1 MRAKRN
7 KHNLISMIAVLFL
20 CSMAAVVLFPS
31 NAKAASLY
39 SSGSYYE
46 VLATSCLREAPSKES
61 RQIGSVKRGE
71 SVLMIRDEGNDF
83 CFVSHNG
90 EEGYIYSGCV
100 DTVAV
105 AAVASVITDSV
116 KEKNS
121 SGNSVMEMSMMLG
134 GSAGKTGAVKKSS
147 DDRNVSGVE
156 VLKAV
161 SAFSTAA
168 MNSDHEVADEPEPE
182 ETKDIAEGVL
192 YCTLADVNM
201 RDGAGKSFGWVTAI
215 PEGSAVEVI
224 GNIKDD
230 YCLVKYNGY
239 EGYVMS
245 ACLFSRVED
254 ITKAGGR
261 ALAFTCT
268 GYCPCEKC
276 CGKFSSEVTGVEQ
289 HTATGT
295 IPTAGRTI
303 AVDPNVIPYGTRI
316 EIEGLGSFV
325 AEDCGGMVEG
335 NHIDIYFD
343 THEEAVAFG
352 RQTRYVVFPE

>member
-1 MRAKRN
+1 MRAIGI
-7 KHNLISMIAVLFL
+7 KHNTVAMLAVLFL
-20 CSMAAVVLFPS
+20 CSVCAAVLFPS
-31 NAKAASLY
+31 SAKAASLY
-39 SSGSYYE
+39 NSGSYYE
-46 VLATSCLREAPSKES
+46 VLATSCLREAPSRDS

-83 CFVSHNG
+83 CYVSHNG

-105 AAVASVITDSV
+105 AAVASALTDKV
-116 KEKNS
+116 NEKQ
-121 SGNSVMEMSMMLG
+121 SGGKSVMAMAMVLNGASGKKDPDKKLADKN
-134 GSAGKTGAVKKSS
+134 GSSS
-147 DDRNVSGVE
+147 E
-156 VLKAV
+156 TVLRTV
-161 SAFSTAA
+161 TAFSAAA
-168 MNSDHEVADEPEPE
+168 MNPDHGVEKAPE
-182 ETKDIAEGVL
+182 EKEEASVGAL
-192 YCTLADVNM
+192 YCTLTDVNM
-201 RDGAGKSFGWVTAI
+201 RDGAGKSYGWVTAI
-215 PEGSAVEVI
+215 PEGSAVEVV
-224 GNIKDD
+224 GNIKDE

-245 ACLFSRVED
+245 ACLFNRVED

-303 AVDPNVIPYGTRI
+303 AVDPNVIPYGTKI
-316 EIEGLGSFV
+316 DIEGLGSFV